1 MRELIEVRRNTLGI
15 LCLSAEIAACAGG
28 RSNIV
33 GPQLFAY
40 TASSEVTSTNPM
52 RFRTSIT
59 ITNPTSDDIEI
70 VGQSCN
76 TPRVLVYATA
86 ARTGTPFWDS
96 NNRTTSCTTPGVST
110 KLAAGKS
117 VTYTANV
124 TGAEVLGASGSP
136 GIYYITDQVSLS
148 GVVSQATAG
157 QLNLTR

>member
-1 MRELIEVRRNTLGI
+1 VRRNTLGI
-15 LCLSAEIAACAGG
+15 LCLSVAIAGCAGG
-28 RSNIV
+28 GQNII
-33 GPQLFAY
+33 GPELFAY

-59 ITNPTSDDIEI
+59 VTNPTSDDITI
-70 VGQSCN
+70 VGQPCN

-86 ARTGTPFWDS
+86 ARTGTPLWDS
-96 NNRTTSCTTPGVST
+96 NSRPSVCTLPGTSTT
-110 KLAAGKS
+110 LAAGKS

-124 TGAEVLGASGSP
+124 TGAEVLGASGSA
-136 GIYYITDQVSLS
+136 GTYYITDQVSLS